1 MCSLRGEKGAS
12 GSYRASGTP
21 LKPLQITPGK
31 GVVPV
36 PGSLLPRMAPVDQ
49 QERLF
54 GVTTVYSSL
63 ERLDEFGLLEESMK
77 SGVPIVLSRY
87 IDQGEYRL

>member
-1 MCSLRGEKGAS
+1 MLARDLLSLENKQRNALISLFRIAGGGHPIGQRLEKEEEIG
-12 GSYRASGTP
+12 
-21 LKPLQITPGK
+21 
-31 GVVPV
+31 
-36 PGSLLPRMAPVDQ
+36 
-49 QERLF
+49 ERLF

-87 IDQGEYRL
+87 IDQGGYRL